1 MKPNGQNSLRVLIT
15 NIVLDGRS
23 GTEIVTRNLAMG
35 LHRDGHSPI
44 VYSPQTGEI
53 ARELRAIGI
62 PVLSSIDQLCEK
74 PDIIHGHHTT
84 QTSVAAIRFPQTP
97 AIFVCHDFGAWHDVP
112 PRLSN
117 IVRYVA
123 VGDATRDRLTIE
135 NGISP
140 AMVAIVENGVD
151 MDRFKPG
158 PDLPAR
164 PKTGLLIAKS
174 WSQIAP
180 IVEACA
186 MRDITLTVVGPA
198 VGELMQNPEQ
208 VMPQFDIVFASGL
221 TAIEALSCLRPV
233 VVCDGRGLA
242 GMVTLQNYAKWRQQ
256 NFGLRTLSNAL
267 TAEAFTREL
276 DRYSA
281 SEATSVGLLVRR
293 EAALTSW
300 VARYVAL
307 YQDCIGDFA
316 IREKKD
322 DDDHVH
328 AAMQFQSLTSPG
340 NPEWDR
346 ERGLL
351 QAELLSSQT
360 GLETL
365 QVDVRIRV
373 DAKKHIALIGFHPLE
388 KWGAWSA
395 RTFCSL
401 VLRFPMAG
409 NILAIQI
416 EYLVFLTPAKPR
428 MEITALVNGEPA
440 ITWAETKTGEAVQS
454 GIRVFAMPPGF
465 VATDEVQFLSF
476 RTSHVVSP
484 SSENVSL
491 DSRPLSIAIIAL
503 TVLSNHSPESP
514 TMDSPNV

>member
-1 MKPNGQNSLRVLIT
+1 MELNGQKNLRVLIT

-23 GTEIVTRNLAMG
+23 GTEIVTRNLALG
-35 LHRDGHSPI
+35 LHRDGHRPI
-44 VYSPQTGEI
+44 IYSPQPGDI

-62 PVLSSIDQLCEK
+62 PVLSSIDQLSEK
-74 PDIIHGHHTT
+74 PDIIHGHHTL
-84 QTSVAAIRFPQTP
+84 QTAVAAIRFPQTP
-97 AIFVCHDFGAWHDVP
+97 VIFVCHDFVAWHDVP
-112 PRLSN
+112 PRLPN

-123 VGDATRDRLTIE
+123 VGDATHDRLTIE

-140 AMVAIVENGVD
+140 AKVAIVENGVD

-186 MRDITLTVVGPA
+186 MRDIALTVVGPA
-198 VGELMQNPEQ
+198 VGELMQYPEQ
-208 VMPQFDIVFASGL
+208 VIPQFDIVFASGL

-242 GMVTLQNYAKWRQQ
+242 GIVTLQNYAKWRKQ

-281 SEATSVGLLVRR
+281 SEATSLGLLVRR

-307 YQDCIGDFA
+307 YQDCIGDVA
-316 IREKKD
+316 IRERKV
-322 DDDHVH
+322 DDDHVQ
-328 AAMQFQSLTSPG
+328 AAMLVQKLPSPG

-351 QAELLSSQT
+351 LAELLSSQT

-365 QVDVRIRV
+365 QVDVRTSVNAITQ
-373 DAKKHIALIGFHPLE
+373 IALIGFHRHE
-388 KWGAWSA
+388 KWWVWSA

-401 VLRFPMAG
+401 VFRLPMADD
-409 NILAIQI
+409 ILAIQI
-416 EYLVFLTPAKPR
+416 EYMVFLTPAKPR
-428 MEITALVNGEPA
+428 MEITALVNGEPV
-440 ITWAETKTGEAVQS
+440 ITWTDTETGESLQS
-454 GIRVFAMPPGF
+454 RIRVIAMPAGL
-465 VATDEVQFLSF
+465 VATDAIQFLSF
-476 RTSHVVSP
+476 RTSHVASP
-484 SSENVSL
+484 SSENASL
-491 DSRPLSIAIIAL
+491 DSRLLGIAIIAL
-503 TVLSNHSPESP
+503 TVLSNHSPESAAKN
-514 TMDSPNV
+514 SPNV